1 MMSVRTAVSGV
12 SWLRGLRASAWLGW
26 QVSSNWTRPL
36 LFLIYVVLRP
46 ISAALILAVMYRVIA
61 GPKAAPYLAFLVSG
75 TAFWAFVQNGMS
87 GFVNALSED
96 RGRYRMLK
104 YVAIA
109 PQRFGVYMLGRSLA
123 ELGAAALAALI
134 VLALATVALHLPIDA
149 RSVDYPLL
157 LLACALAV
165 FTVLSVSLV
174 YSLLLMGTHDS
185 YSYGELG
192 AQTLYILS
200 GAIFPVTVLPGAL
213 GWLAQWSPFAAW
225 LELVRRAL
233 MPGQRAVMMFPS
245 LSTGG
250 VLLRLVVE
258 TAVVVVLGRLAF
270 AWVERRA
277 RARGYLDREANW

>member
-1 MMSVRTAVSGV
+1 MSARTAAGGAF
-12 SWLRGLRASAWLGW
+12 WLRGLRASAWLGW

-75 TAFWAFVQNGMS
+75 TAFWAFVQNGMA
-87 GFVNALSED
+87 GFANALSED
-96 RGRYRMLK
+96 RGRYKMLK
-104 YVAIA
+104 YVYIA
-109 PQRFGVYMLGRSLA
+109 PQRFGLYMLGRSLA

-134 VLALATVALHLPIDA
+134 VLGLATVALHLPIDA
-149 RSVDYPLL
+149 RTVNYPLL
-157 LLACALAV
+157 LLACGLAT

-174 YSLLLMGTHDS
+174 YSLLLLGTHDS

-213 GWLAQWSPFAAW
+213 GWIAQWSPFASW

-233 MPGQRAVMMFPS
+233 MPGQRAVLMFPS
-245 LSTGG
+245 VGTGG
-250 VLLRLVVE
+250 VLLRLCVE
-258 TAVVVVLGRLAF
+258 TAVVVVLGRVAF
-270 AWVERRA
+270 ARAERRA
-277 RARGYLDREANW
+277 RAHGYLDRDANW